1 MERAAAIR
9 IVWGEKGAERAT
21 APPKPETGDEMLQI
35 NPDKVC
41 YVIANVRE
49 FDAQEEAD
57 PEEEGSSAIDEGF
70 RGVLAA
76 SDEDATYDEL
86 KEYIN
91 DLNDDEQADLV
102 ALAWLG
108 RGDYTAD
115 DWNQAVQDAAERHT
129 GPTADYLLGIPVLAD
144 YLEAGL
150 NELGYSCDSLAV

>member
-1 MERAAAIR
+1 
-9 IVWGEKGAERAT
+9 
-21 APPKPETGDEMLQI
+21 MLQI

-49 FDAQEEAD
+49 FDAQEETD
-57 PEEEGSSAIDEGF
+57 PEGDDSSAIDEGF
-70 RGVLAA
+70 RGVLVA
-76 SDEDATYDEL
+76 SGDDATYDEL

-91 DLNDDEQADLV
+91 DLNEDEQADLV

-108 RGDYTAD
+108 RGDFSAD
-115 DWNQAVQDAAERHT
+115 EWRQAVRQALERHT

-150 NELGYSCDSLAV
+150 DELGYSCDGLAV